1 MEWDI
6 RNDQPIYTQLIQQVT
21 LAILSG
27 TFPCGGRLPPVR
39 EMAAEAGVNPNTM
52 QRALAELEQTGLVY
66 TQRTSGRFISDDPDL
81 IQSLKTE
88 LARELLSRFLADMHT
103 IGFTDAEISAL
114 LQTYQGGIV
123 L

>member
-1 MEWDI
+1 MYWEFQHD
-6 RNDQPIYTQLIQQVT
+6 RPIYAQIKEHMKRFK
-21 LAILSG
+21 ISG
-27 TFPCGGRLPPVR
+27 YFHHGQKLQSVR
-39 EMAAEAGVNPNTM
+39 DLAAEAGVNPNTM

>member
-1 MEWDI
+1 MYWEFQDD
-6 RNDQPIYTQLIQQVT
+6 RPISAQIIEQMKRF
-21 LAILSG
+21 IISG
-27 TFPCGGRLPPVR
+27 SFHPGEKLPSVR
-39 EMAAEAGVNPNTM
+39 DLAAEAGVNPNTM

>member
-1 MEWDI
+1 MYWEFQDD
-6 RNDQPIYTQLIQQVT
+6 RPIYAQIIEQMKRF
-21 LAILSG
+21 IISG
-27 TFPCGGRLPPVR
+27 SFHPGEKLPSVR
-39 EMAAEAGVNPNTM
+39 DLAAEAGVNPNTM